1 MRTFKAL
8 RSEKK
13 KPIDFDQLGFETMS
27 KTRDLEAAKEIC
39 AAHLYAYDDKLRPSI
54 TDLDSG
60 ISERRTASSALCCH
74 LYDRDQPVSDARM
87 LSHRIRIAIVG
98 LLTALDALGSTSAHI
113 ITLYLFGWGISS
125 VFIGPALTGLAVVAG
140 YLAFD
145 RLISASKLLQGVVI
159 TAAALLAF
167 WGLLQWSQ
175 ARAMVLAH
183 AEGSTESSQSYI
195 DGAPDAND
203 QKAPDQSNEQAAR
216 QAQREA
222 WIKLMLSA
230 DLVLGILLG
239 HFVQMRTDED
249 YAAWCKVKALYEEI
263 GQMELER
270 NSLQALTEIAKK
282 KCIAGILRAMHTPRK
297 KHLPYFQSLPLIVL
311 AALLIVVPAV
321 AQDVTRQEGILIDI
335 SGSIGSGG
343 ANDDLFREY
352 LQGVK
357 RLLETEPPGSRVVVS
372 VITTDSFGSVRE
384 LLKGWTPEA
393 HGIFSDELNRARRQL
408 ASSFIAKSGSLI
420 PIAAG
425 TDIIGGL
432 WHMKALLESG
442 TAQRAPS
449 HREIWIFS
457 DMMNETAALPMPAL
471 LATGP
476 ERMLEHAKANGL
488 FVPLKGYRIHVVGA
502 STRAL
507 TPQAW
512 NTIRAFWTAY
522 FRDSGAE
529 LVTYSTEA
537 TAR

>member
-1 MRTFKAL
+1 MRIFEAL

-13 KPIDFDQLGFETMS
+13 KPIDFERLGSETMS
-27 KTRDLEAAKEIC
+27 TVRDVEAAKKIC
-39 AAHLYAYDDKLRPSI
+39 AAHLYAYDDELRPSI
-54 TDLDSG
+54 TDLESG

-87 LSHRIRIAIVG
+87 LSHRIRAAIVG
-98 LLTALDALGSTSAHI
+98 LLTVLDALGSTSAHI

-125 VFIGPALTGLAVVAG
+125 AFVGPALTGLAVVAG

-145 RLISASKLLQGVVI
+145 RLLSASKLLQGVVI
-159 TAAALLAF
+159 TAAAVLAF

-183 AEGSTESSQSYI
+183 AESSTESSQSYV
-195 DGAPDAND
+195 DGAPDTNS
-203 QKAPDQSNEQAAR
+203 QKPSDQSNELAAR

-239 HFVQMRTDED
+239 HFVRMRTDED
-249 YAAWCKVKALYEEI
+249 YAAWCTVKALYKEI

-270 NSLQALTEIAKK
+270 NSLLALIEIAKK
-282 KCIAGILRAMHTPRK
+282 KCMAGILKAMHTPRK
-297 KHLPYFQSLPLIVL
+297 KHFPYFQSLPLIIF
-311 AALLIVVPAV
+311 AALLIVLPAV

-343 ANDDLFREY
+343 ANNDLFRDY

-357 RLLETEPPGSRVVVS
+357 RLLETEPPSSRVVVS

-408 ASSFIAKSGSLI
+408 ASSFMVKSGSLI

-432 WHMKALLESG
+432 WHIKALLESS
-442 TAQRAPS
+442 TAQHAPS
-449 HREIWIFS
+449 QREIWIFS
-457 DMMNETAALPMPAL
+457 DMMNETPALPMPAL

-476 ERMLEHAKANGL
+476 DRMLEHAKVNGL
-488 FVPLKGYRIHVVGA
+488 SVPLKGYRIHIVGA

-512 NTIRAFWTAY
+512 NTIKAFWLAY
-522 FRDSGAE
+522 FRDAGAE
-529 LVTYSTEA
+529 LVTYSAEA
-537 TAR
+537 TGR

>member
-1 MRTFKAL
+1 MRNFKAL

-13 KPIDFDQLGFETMS
+13 KPIDFEQLGFETMI

-39 AAHLYAYDDKLRPSI
+39 ALGLYAYDDEIRPSI
-54 TDLDSG
+54 IDLDLS
-60 ISERRTASSALCCH
+60 ISERRTATSALCCH

-87 LSHRIRIAIVG
+87 LSHRIRIVIVG
-98 LLTALDALGSTSAHI
+98 LLTVLDALGSTSAHI

-125 VFIGPALTGLAVVAG
+125 AFIGPALTGLAVVAG

-145 RLISASKLLQGVVI
+145 RLLSASKLLQGVVI

-183 AEGSTESSQSYI
+183 AESSTESSQSYV
-195 DGAPDAND
+195 DGASDTNN
-203 QKAPDQSNEQAAR
+203 QKPSDQSNERAAR

-239 HFVQMRTDED
+239 HFVRMRTDED
-249 YAAWCKVKALYEEI
+249 YSAWCKVKALYKEI

-270 NSLQALTEIAKK
+270 NSLLALIEIAKK
-282 KCIAGILRAMHTPRK
+282 KCMAGILRALHTPRK
-297 KHLPYFQSLPLIVL
+297 KHIPYFRWLPLIAGAVL
-311 AALLIVVPAV
+311 AVSVPAS
-321 AQDVTRQEGILIDI
+321 AQEVTRQEGILIDI

-343 ANDDLFREY
+343 ANNDLFHDY
-352 LQGVK
+352 LRGVK
-357 RLLETEPPGSRVVVS
+357 RLLETEPPSSRVVVS

-408 ASSFIAKSGSLI
+408 ASSFMAKSGSLI

-432 WHMKALLESG
+432 WHIKALLESG
-442 TAQRAPS
+442 TTRQAS
-449 HREIWIFS
+449 WKREIWIFS

-488 FVPLKGYRIHVVGA
+488 SVPLNGYRIHVVGA

-512 NTIRAFWTAY
+512 NTMKAFWTAY
-522 FRDSGAE
+522 FRDAGAE
-529 LVTYSTEA
+529 IVTYSAEA
-537 TAR
+537 TGR

>member
-1 MRTFKAL
+1 MRKFRAL

-13 KPIDFDQLGFETMS
+13 KPMDFEQLGFETMI
-27 KTRDLEAAKEIC
+27 KTRDFEAAKEIC
-39 AAHLYAYDDKLRPSI
+39 AAHLYAYDDELRPSI
-54 TDLDSG
+54 TDLESG
-60 ISERRTASSALCCH
+60 ISERRTASAALCSH

-87 LSHRIRIAIVG
+87 LSHRIRTAIVG
-98 LLTALDALGSTSAHI
+98 LLTVLDALGSTSAHI

-125 VFIGPALTGLAVVAG
+125 AFIGPALTGLAVVAG
-140 YLAFD
+140 YLVFD
-145 RLISASKLLQGVVI
+145 RLLSASKLLQGVVI

-183 AEGSTESSQSYI
+183 AESSTESSQSYV
-195 DGAPDAND
+195 DGAADTND
-203 QKAPDQSNEQAAR
+203 QKPPDQSNEQAAR

-239 HFVQMRTDED
+239 HFVRMRTDED
-249 YAAWCKVKALYEEI
+249 YSAWCKVKALYKEI

-270 NSLQALTEIAKK
+270 NSLLALIEIAKK
-282 KCIAGILRAMHTPRK
+282 KCIAGILRAMHTPTK
-297 KHLPYFQSLPLIVL
+297 KHPPYFRWLPLFVVAVVL
-311 AALLIVVPAV
+311 ITLPAP
-321 AQDVTRQEGILIDI
+321 AQEVTRQEGILIDI
-335 SGSIGSGG
+335 SGSIGGGG
-343 ANDDLFREY
+343 ANNDLFREY

-357 RLLETEPPGSRVVVS
+357 RLLETEPPSSRVVVS

-384 LLKGWTPEA
+384 LLKGWTPEV
-393 HGIFSDELNRARRQL
+393 HGIFSDELNHARRQL
-408 ASSFIAKSGSLI
+408 ASSFMVKSGSLI

-432 WHMKALLESG
+432 WHLKALLESG
-442 TAQRAPS
+442 TAEHAPS
-449 HREIWIFS
+449 KREIWIFS

-476 ERMLEHAKANGL
+476 ERMLEHAKASGL
-488 FVPLKGYRIHVVGA
+488 SVPLNGYRIHVLGA

-512 NTIRAFWTAY
+512 NTIKGFWTAY
-522 FRDSGAE
+522 FQDAGAE
-529 LVTYSTEA
+529 LVSYSAEVN
-537 TAR
+537 AR